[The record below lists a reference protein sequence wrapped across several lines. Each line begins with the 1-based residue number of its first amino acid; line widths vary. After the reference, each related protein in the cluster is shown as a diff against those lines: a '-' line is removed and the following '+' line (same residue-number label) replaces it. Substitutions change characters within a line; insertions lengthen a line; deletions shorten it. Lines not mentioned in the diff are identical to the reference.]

1 MATAWTV
8 ERYDAL
14 TEAIALGALEME
26 YDGKKVKY
34 RSLSQM
40 MVLRHQA
47 ERELG
52 LTTRRSGA
60 HYPGYKDGTE

>member
-14 TEAIALGALEME
+14 CEAISLGALEME

-34 RSLSQM
+34 RSLREM
-40 MVLRHQA
+40 LALRRQA
-47 ERELG
+47 EQALG
-52 LTTRRSGA
+52 LSEAPSRA
-60 HYPGYKDGTE
+60 HYPVFKDGTA